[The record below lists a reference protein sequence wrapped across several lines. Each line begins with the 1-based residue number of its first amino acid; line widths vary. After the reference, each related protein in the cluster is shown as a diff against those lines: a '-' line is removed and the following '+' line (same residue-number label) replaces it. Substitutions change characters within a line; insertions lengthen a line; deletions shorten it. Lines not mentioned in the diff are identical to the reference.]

1 MEWICPVC
9 GKALRPDAGSYRCEN
24 RHCFDRARSGYVNL
38 LPPSPAAKR
47 HGDAVSEQHPDQRAV
62 AHADPEHKRVLST
75 QALKIFI
82 YTVIHGQTFLVE
94 FDVAFIIYAARNK
107 CNLFDKHACI
117 R

>member
-1 MEWICPVC
+1 MQPRTHPLQLQHLRVELFTRRPV
-9 GKALRPDAGSYRCEN
+9 
-24 RHCFDRARSGYVNL
+24 AR
-38 LPPSPAAKR
+38 R